1 MNSLIRSMKIYIKIS
16 FNIILLLFSLGFA
29 AAIFIGTVVDPAKRG
44 SHDYGSMIGCCGM
57 AHCMLMLMFLNG
69 NLRMTRTKYFAS
81 VPQART
87 LFTDAPIAAIAV
99 LGLVFDAVLAVAL
112 LLRHETELVSDL
124 LVFNAINTVIACFFN
139 SLYGKNRSVVYNIIL
154 SVVFIMFLNQ
164 ITLLKKASFI
174 KNGFG
179 LSLPV
184 SAAAAAAI
192 YIIGI
197 AAAHFLMQMWWE
209 KSGRNFNNDFNMIVQ
224 NTNGNL

>member
-16 FNIILLLFSLGFA
+16 FNIILLLFGLSFA
-29 AAIFIGTVVDPAKRG
+29 AAIVVGSIIDPAKRG
-44 SHDYGSMIGCCGM
+44 SRDYGSMIGCCGM
-57 AHCMLMLMFLNG
+57 AHCMLMIIFLNG
-69 NLRMTRTKYFAS
+69 NLRMTRAKYFSS

-87 LFTDAPIAAIAV
+87 LFTDAPIAVMAV
-99 LGLVFDAVLAVAL
+99 VCLIFDAVLAVAL
-112 LLRHETELVSDL
+112 LVRHETELVSDL
-124 LVFNAINTVIACFFN
+124 LIFNAINTVIACFFN
-139 SLYGKNRSVVYNIIL
+139 SLYGKNRSLVYNIIL
-154 SVVFIMFLNQ
+154 SVVFILFLNQ
-164 ITLLKKASFI
+164 MTLLKKASFI

-192 YIIGI
+192 YVIGI
-197 AAAHFLMQMWWE
+197 AAVHFFMQMWWE